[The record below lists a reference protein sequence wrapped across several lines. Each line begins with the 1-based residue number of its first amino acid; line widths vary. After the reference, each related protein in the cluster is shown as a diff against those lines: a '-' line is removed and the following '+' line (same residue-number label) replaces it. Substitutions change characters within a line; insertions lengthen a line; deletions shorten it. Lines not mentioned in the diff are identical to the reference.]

1 LNRASVPLL
10 PLLRRVLA
18 YVRPHARPLAAGVF
32 LTLVGI
38 VLDLVKPLP
47 LMIVIDVVLSGKP
60 LEPGLS
66 PLLGGLSPQALLA
79 AAALSLVGLTLL
91 HGIAT
96 LGANYFTI
104 DMGQRMVND
113 LRTDLYAHLQKL
125 SLKFHNQQQTGDLL
139 YRVMS
144 DTFSIQSM
152 VMNGLLPLAS
162 ALLTLAGM
170 LLVLL
175 RYDAQMAILSLLV
188 APPLFLSIHWLSRNI
203 HGHATASRE
212 AESALYSS
220 AETAIGAVKLLQAYG
235 REKDAVDEF
244 KKGSERSL
252 ALNLRLYNAETIFT
266 LIVDGVL
273 AAGTALLVWIGAS
286 RVLEGRL
293 TIGELTVFLAYL
305 AKVYAPVQ
313 AVSHNLR
320 ELVSSRA
327 GLERVFQVLD
337 VLPDVH
343 DAPGAR
349 PLPPARGAIRLANIS
364 YGYDAARPVLRDVSL
379 EIRPGQKV
387 ALVGRTG
394 AGKSTLASLVLR
406 FFDPQQGSVTID
418 GYELR
423 DVTLH
428 SLREQVTLMLQE
440 PILFRS
446 SVADNIRFAR
456 PDATL
461 EEVKAAARLAEAEPF
476 ILELP
481 GGYDALLGQDGQTL
495 SGGQRQRLSL
505 ARALLRQAPIVILD
519 EPTSAL
525 DVATEAVVWQNVETL
540 LRGRTAIIIAHRL
553 STARMADV
561 IVVMEDGRIVEQG
574 SHEELVGKGGL
585 YASLWGRAA
594 GGRGA
599 ELIEA
604 MSAQA

>member
-1 LNRASVPLL
+1 MNRESVPLAA
-10 PLLRRVLA
+10 LLRRVLG
-18 YVRPHARPLAAGVF
+18 YVRPHSGPLAGGIA

-38 VLDLVKPLP
+38 ALDLLKPLP
-47 LMIVIDVVLSGKP
+47 LAIVIDAVLSGKP
-60 LEPGLS
+60 LEPALV
-66 PLLGGLSPQALLA
+66 PLLGGLGTRGLLA
-79 AAALSLVGLTLL
+79 AAAFALVGVTLL
-91 HGIAT
+91 HGVAT

-104 DMGQRMVND
+104 DVGQRMVND

-125 SLKFHNQQQTGDLL
+125 SLKFHHQQQTGDLL
-139 YRVMS
+139 YRVMA

-152 VMNGLLPLAS
+152 VMNGLLPLTS
-162 ALLTLAGM
+162 AVLTLLGM
-170 LLVLL
+170 LLVLW

-188 APPLFLSIHWLSRNI
+188 APPLFLSIHWLSRRI

-273 AAGTALLVWIGAS
+273 AAGTALVVWIGAS

-293 TIGELTVFLAYL
+293 TIGELTIFLAYL

-327 GLERVFQVLD
+327 GLDRVFQVLD

-349 PLPPARGAIRLANIS
+349 PLPPARGAIRLRNVS
-364 YGYDAARPVLRDVSL
+364 YGYEAARPVLRDVSL
-379 EIRPGQKV
+379 EIQPGQKV

-406 FFDPQQGSVTID
+406 FFDPQQGTVTID
-418 GYELR
+418 GHELR

-428 SLREQVTLMLQE
+428 SLRAQVTLMLQE
-440 PILFRS
+440 PILFRG

-461 EEVKAAARLAEAEPF
+461 DEVKAAARLAEAEPF

-540 LRGRTAIIIAHRL
+540 LSGRTAIIIAHRL

-574 SHEELVGKGGL
+574 PHEELVAKGGL

>member
-1 LNRASVPLL
+1 MNRDSTALL
-10 PLLRRVLA
+10 PLLRRVLG
-18 YVRPHARPLAAGVF
+18 YVRPHAGPLAAGTA

-38 VLDLVKPLP
+38 ALDLVKPLP
-47 LMIVIDVVLSGKP
+47 LAIVIDAVLSGKP
-60 LEPGLS
+60 LEASLV
-66 PLLGGLSPQALLA
+66 PLLGGLSQRGLLVA
-79 AAALSLVGLTLL
+79 AAVALVGVTLL

-104 DMGQRMVND
+104 DVGQRMVND

-125 SLKFHNQQQTGDLL
+125 SLKFHHQQQTGDLL
-139 YRVMS
+139 YRVMA

-162 ALLTLAGM
+162 AFLTLAGM
-170 LLVLL
+170 LLVLW
-175 RYDAQMAILSLLV
+175 RYDAQMAVLSLLV
-188 APPLFLSIHWLSRNI
+188 APPLFLSIHWLSRPI

-273 AAGTALLVWIGAS
+273 AAGTALVVWIGAS

-293 TIGELTVFLAYL
+293 TIGELTIFLAYL

-327 GLERVFQVLD
+327 GLDRVFQVLD
-337 VLPDVH
+337 VVPDIH

-349 PLPPARGAIRLANIS
+349 PLPASRGEIRLQNVS
-364 YGYDAARPVLRDVSL
+364 FGYEPARPVLRDVSL
-379 EIRPGQKV
+379 HIQSGQKV

-406 FFDPQQGSVTID
+406 FFDPQQGSITID
-418 GYELR
+418 GHDLR
-423 DVTLH
+423 EVTLQ
-428 SLREQVTLMLQE
+428 SLRKQATLMLQE
-440 PILFRS
+440 PILFRG
-446 SVADNIRFAR
+446 SVADNIRFAH
-456 PDATL
+456 PGATT
-461 EEVKAAARLAEAEPF
+461 EDVKLAARLAEAEPF
-476 ILELP
+476 ILEL
-481 GGYDALLGQDGQTL
+481 GGYDALIGQDGQTL

-574 SHEELVGKGGL
+574 SHEELLAKAGL
-585 YASLWGRAA
+585 YAGLWGRAGA
-594 GGRGA
+594 ARGA

>member
-1 LNRASVPLL
+1 
-10 PLLRRVLA
+10 
-18 YVRPHARPLAAGVF
+18 
-32 LTLVGI
+32 
-38 VLDLVKPLP
+38 
-47 LMIVIDVVLSGKP
+47 
-60 LEPGLS
+60 
-66 PLLGGLSPQALLA
+66 
-79 AAALSLVGLTLL
+79 
-91 HGIAT
+91 
-96 LGANYFTI
+96 
-104 DMGQRMVND
+104 
-113 LRTDLYAHLQKL
+113 
-125 SLKFHNQQQTGDLL
+125 
-139 YRVMS
+139 
-144 DTFSIQSM
+144 
-152 VMNGLLPLAS
+152 
-162 ALLTLAGM
+162 
-170 LLVLL
+170 
-175 RYDAQMAILSLLV
+175 
-188 APPLFLSIHWLSRNI
+188 
-203 HGHATASRE
+203 
-212 AESALYSS
+212 
-220 AETAIGAVKLLQAYG
+220 
-235 REKDAVDEF
+235 
-244 KKGSERSL
+244 
-252 ALNLRLYNAETIFT
+252 
-266 LIVDGVL
+266 
-273 AAGTALLVWIGAS
+273 
-286 RVLEGRL
+286 
-293 TIGELTVFLAYL
+293 
-305 AKVYAPVQ
+305 
-313 AVSHNLR
+313 
-320 ELVSSRA
+320 
-327 GLERVFQVLD
+327 

-349 PLPPARGAIRLANIS
+349 PLPPARGAIRLRSVS

-456 PDATL
+456 PAATL
-461 EEVKAAARLAEAEPF
+461 DDVKTAARLAEAEPF

>member
-1 LNRASVPLL
+1 LNRDSTALL
-10 PLLRRVLA
+10 PLLRRVLG
-18 YVRPHARPLAAGVF
+18 YVRPHAGPLAAGTA

-38 VLDLVKPLP
+38 ALDLVKPLP
-47 LMIVIDVVLSGKP
+47 LAIVIDAVLSGKP
-60 LEPGLS
+60 LEASLV
-66 PLLGGLSPQALLA
+66 PLLGGLSQRGLLVA
-79 AAALSLVGLTLL
+79 AAVALVGVTLL
-91 HGIAT
+91 HGFAT

-104 DMGQRMVND
+104 DVGQRMVND

-125 SLKFHNQQQTGDLL
+125 SLKFHHQQQTGDLL
-139 YRVMS
+139 YRVMA

-162 ALLTLAGM
+162 AFLTLAGM
-170 LLVLL
+170 LLVLW
-175 RYDAQMAILSLLV
+175 RYDAQMAVLSLLV
-188 APPLFLSIHWLSRNI
+188 APPLFLSIHWLSRRI

-273 AAGTALLVWIGAS
+273 AAGTALVVWIGAS

-293 TIGELTVFLAYL
+293 TIGELTIFLAYL

-327 GLERVFQVLD
+327 GLDRVFQVLD
-337 VLPDVH
+337 VVPDIH

-349 PLPPARGAIRLANIS
+349 PLPASRGEIRIQNVS
-364 YGYDAARPVLRDVSL
+364 FGYEPARPVLRDVSL
-379 EIRPGQKV
+379 HIQSGQKV

-418 GYELR
+418 GHDLR
-423 DVTLH
+423 EVTLH
-428 SLREQVTLMLQE
+428 SLRKQATLMLQE
-440 PILFRS
+440 PILFRG
-446 SVADNIRFAR
+446 SVADNIRFAH
-456 PDATL
+456 PGATP
-461 EEVKAAARLAEAEPF
+461 EDVKLAARLAEAEPF
-476 ILELP
+476 ILEL
-481 GGYDALLGQDGQTL
+481 GGYDALIGQDGQTL

-505 ARALLRQAPIVILD
+505 ARALLRRAPIVILD

-574 SHEELVGKGGL
+574 SHEELLAKAGL
-585 YASLWGRAA
+585 YAGLWGRAGA
-594 GGRGA
+594 ARGA

>member
-1 LNRASVPLL
+1 MNRDSTALL
-10 PLLRRVLA
+10 PLLRRVLG
-18 YVRPHARPLAAGVF
+18 YVRPHAGPLAAGTA

-38 VLDLVKPLP
+38 ALDLVKPLP
-47 LMIVIDVVLSGKP
+47 LAIVIDAVLSGKP
-60 LEPGLS
+60 LEASLV
-66 PLLGGLSPQALLA
+66 PLLGGLSQRGLLVA
-79 AAALSLVGLTLL
+79 AAVALVGVTLL

-104 DMGQRMVND
+104 DVGQRMVND

-125 SLKFHNQQQTGDLL
+125 SLKFHHQQQTGDLL
-139 YRVMS
+139 YRVMA

-162 ALLTLAGM
+162 AFLTLAGM
-170 LLVLL
+170 LLVLW
-175 RYDAQMAILSLLV
+175 RYDAQMAVLSLLV
-188 APPLFLSIHWLSRNI
+188 APPLFLSIHWLSRRI

-273 AAGTALLVWIGAS
+273 AAGTALVVWIGAS

-293 TIGELTVFLAYL
+293 TIGELTIFLAYL

-327 GLERVFQVLD
+327 GLDRVFQVLD
-337 VLPDVH
+337 VVPDIH

-349 PLPPARGAIRLANIS
+349 PLPASRGEIRLQNVS
-364 YGYDAARPVLRDVSL
+364 FGYEPARPVLRDVSL
-379 EIRPGQKV
+379 HIQSGQRV

-418 GYELR
+418 GHDLR
-423 DVTLH
+423 EVTLH
-428 SLREQVTLMLQE
+428 SLRKQATLMLQE
-440 PILFRS
+440 PILFRG
-446 SVADNIRFAR
+446 SVADNIRFAH
-456 PDATL
+456 PGATT
-461 EEVKAAARLAEAEPF
+461 EDVKLAARLAEAEPF
-476 ILELP
+476 ILEL
-481 GGYDALLGQDGQTL
+481 GGYDALIGQDGQTL

-574 SHEELVGKGGL
+574 SHEELLAKAGL
-585 YASLWGRAA
+585 YAGLWGRAGA
-594 GGRGA
+594 ARGA

>member
-1 LNRASVPLL
+1 MNRDSTALL
-10 PLLRRVLA
+10 PLLRRVLG
-18 YVRPHARPLAAGVF
+18 YVRPHAGPLAAGTA

-38 VLDLVKPLP
+38 ALDLVKPLP
-47 LMIVIDVVLSGKP
+47 LAVVIDAVLSGKP
-60 LEPGLS
+60 LEASLV
-66 PLLGGLSPQALLA
+66 PLLGGLSQRGLLVA
-79 AAALSLVGLTLL
+79 AAVALVGVTLL
-91 HGIAT
+91 HGVAT

-104 DMGQRMVND
+104 DVGQRMVND

-125 SLKFHNQQQTGDLL
+125 SLKFHHQQQTGDLL
-139 YRVMS
+139 YRVMA

-162 ALLTLAGM
+162 AFLTLVGM
-170 LLVLL
+170 LLVLW
-175 RYDAQMAILSLLV
+175 RYDAQMAVLSLLV
-188 APPLFLSIHWLSRNI
+188 APPLFLSIHWLSRRI

-273 AAGTALLVWIGAS
+273 AAGTALVVWIGAS

-293 TIGELTVFLAYL
+293 TIGELTIFLAYL

-327 GLERVFQVLD
+327 GLDRVFQVLD
-337 VLPDVH
+337 VVPDIH

-349 PLPPARGAIRLANIS
+349 PLPASRGEIRLQNVS
-364 YGYDAARPVLRDVSL
+364 FGYEPARPVLRDVSL
-379 EIRPGQKV
+379 HIQSGQKV

-418 GYELR
+418 GHDLR
-423 DVTLH
+423 EVTLH
-428 SLREQVTLMLQE
+428 SLRKQATLMLQE
-440 PILFRS
+440 PILFRG
-446 SVADNIRFAR
+446 SVADNIRFAH
-456 PDATL
+456 PGATP
-461 EEVKAAARLAEAEPF
+461 EDVKVAARLAEAEPF
-476 ILELP
+476 ILEL
-481 GGYDALLGQDGQTL
+481 GGYDALIGQDGQTL

-574 SHEELVGKGGL
+574 SHEELLAKAGL
-585 YASLWGRAA
+585 YAGLWGRAGA
-594 GGRGA
+594 ARGA